1 MTVQIRKMRPED
13 AAFAADCVAR
23 EGWTGE
29 TQRAFEGYL
38 EHDPEGCLVAE
49 ASGRS
54 AGICVATSYGR
65 CGFIGDLIVRR
76 EERGRGIGPKLLDAA
91 VRYLQKR
98 GAEGI
103 CLDGVERAV
112 PYYELSGFRPV
123 CRSLRFAGWADELR
137 RAGDLPGER
146 GSIRK
151 MESRD
156 LPGVSRLDRAAFGAD
171 RGYFLERR
179 RSLHPELGWVA
190 EDGEGIAGFI
200 LGLIGNDIVS
210 AGPWVV
216 TERWPRPDDLFRAV
230 CAEAGDRR
238 LRVGVLETSEAAVR
252 FLRSVPGLAEVPGS
266 RRMILG
272 ASGRLGSS
280 PLCWAIGSPAKG

>member
-1 MTVQIRKMRPED
+1 MRPED
-13 AAFAADCVAR
+13 AAFAADCVAG

-29 TQRAFEGYL
+29 TRQAFEGYI
-38 EHDPEGCLVAE
+38 EYDAGGCFLAE
-49 ASGRS
+49 ESGRS

-76 EERGRGIGPKLLDAA
+76 EERIRGIGPKLLDSA
-91 VRYLQKR
+91 VRYLHRR
-98 GAEGI
+98 GAENI
-103 CLDGVERAV
+103 YLDGVERAV
-112 PYYELSGFRPV
+112 PYYELVGFRPV
-123 CRSLRFAGWADELR
+123 CRSLRFAGWADEMLQVGAR
-137 RAGDLPGER
+137 TDER

-156 LPGVSRLDRAAFGAD
+156 LPEVSRLDREAFGAD

-179 RSLHPELGWVA
+179 RSLYPELGWVA

-200 LGLIGNDIVS
+200 LGHIGNDVVS
-210 AGPWVV
+210 LGPWILAK
-216 TERWPRPDDLFRAV
+216 RWPRPGDLFRAV

-252 FLRSVPGLAEVPGS
+252 FLRSVHGLAEIPAS
-266 RRMILG
+266 RRMVLG
-272 ASGRLGSS
+272 ASDRLGNS